1 MDSELEKGEKEDSNL
16 RNGKLRHKKIY
27 IHKDMWKKRRSRI
40 QRHDRLQEIEHPPIV
55 FIGSV

>member
-16 RNGKLRHKKIY
+16 RNGKLRHKKY
-27 IHKDMWKKRRSRI
+27 IFTKTCGKRRSRI
-40 QRHDRLQEIEHPPIV
+40 QRDDRLQEIEHPPIV